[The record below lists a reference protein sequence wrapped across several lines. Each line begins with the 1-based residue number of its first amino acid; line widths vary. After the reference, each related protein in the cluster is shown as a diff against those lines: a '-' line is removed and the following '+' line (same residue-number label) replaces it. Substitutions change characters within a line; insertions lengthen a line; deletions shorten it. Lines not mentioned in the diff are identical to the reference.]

1 MTAVPPP
8 DRPALAGNCSGPQT
22 SLNGYRSADQ
32 LAIED
37 SPQSDQRELQ
47 QLRQRIASLEAENS
61 ACRHAQAA
69 LEETVRFY
77 QDCIDRS
84 ISGFFQCDPDG
95 HFRLA
100 NQGYRQ
106 ILGFETEAEL
116 AAAVP
121 SIAKLYVHGDRW
133 QDLCRQLNQSDTVT
147 SVESEVRHRNGGTR
161 WLLETVWVVRD
172 EGGEPLYYAGSSLDI
187 TPHKL
192 AGETLQYAKA
202 KLEQEVEE
210 RTAALRES
218 NDYLI
223 AEIAERKRIEIA
235 LRESRQLMRAVFDA
249 IPAMISAKDR
259 SSRYLFVNSYKAKI
273 YGLHPREVVQKT
285 IAELLGS
292 EEQANYVKSL
302 DEQVLSSGQAIPLYE
317 EEFADHEG
325 LVHTWLTTKVPLQND
340 LNGECYGV
348 ATISLDVSDR
358 KQAEAALSI
367 TQNQFQTILETVPG
381 IVSWISADL
390 KYRGVNRQLASM
402 YDLEPADF
410 VGQDIGF
417 LNASS
422 EFEDFIRQFFQSPDQ
437 ESFREFNANVSGK
450 ARTFLIMVQ
459 KYEGGQA
466 AFAVGID
473 VTERRQAESELRTTK
488 DQLQAALDAVPGI
501 VSWISSDL
509 RYLGVNRHLARLFN
523 LPPEAFVGRDI
534 GFLHTGNS
542 FSKFLKSVFANPQA
556 DARQEIT
563 ANING
568 TQREFLIMAQKY
580 NHDQA
585 VFTVGIDITEQKQA
599 RRALEQAESKYRSI
613 FERVVEGI
621 FQSTVDGQYLSANPA
636 LARIYGY
643 ESPEE
648 LKTGLTS
655 IQKQLYVHPQR
666 RDEFIQAIKE
676 KDEVFGFESEV
687 YRKDGRPIWIS
698 ENARAV
704 RDAQGN
710 LLCFEG
716 TVEDITE
723 RKQAVEALKR
733 VKQELETKVEERTQS
748 LQDIN
753 HRLLSEIAERRRVE
767 EALRHSEAE
776 LRALFAAMTDYIA
789 VFDAQG
795 CYCKIVST
803 NSELLYD
810 PDRERVGKTVYDI
823 LPPEHAA
830 LFIIHIQRALN
841 AGQTINLEYSMP
853 VCDGETGETTG
864 DREAWFT
871 ASVSPMPDNRVIWV
885 ARDITQRKRAESA
898 LRQAEEKYRSIFEN
912 AAEGIFQT
920 TPDGRCISVNPALS
934 QMYGYDSPASL
945 LEDLQDVVQLHVS
958 ASRRQDFVNLIEK
971 YGVVTN
977 FESQIRRKDG
987 KIIWTSENAR
997 AVRDG
1002 TGAVCYYEG
1011 TVQDITTRKLAEMA
1025 LKAEQDKSERLLLNI
1040 LPKAIAHQLKQNSQA
1055 IANRFEEATILFADI
1070 VDFTS
1075 LSARVSPTDLVDMLN
1090 LIFSSFDQLADR
1102 HGLEKIK
1109 TIGDAYMVVG
1119 GLPTPRPDHIQ
1130 AIAELALDMQEQI
1143 AKFKRDTGEP
1153 FQLRIGI
1160 NTGPVVAGV
1169 IGIRKFIYDLWGD
1182 TVNVASRMESQG
1194 VAGNIQVTEPV
1205 YEALKDRYLLQ
1216 KRGTIHI
1223 KGKGDVMAYWLKD
1236 RLHPPEHFQI

>member
-1 MTAVPPP
+1 MVGS
-8 DRPALAGNCSGPQT
+8 PAENLPSSEQA
-22 SLNGYRSADQ
+22 
-32 LAIED
+32 
-37 SPQSDQRELQ
+37 ELQ
-47 QLRQRIASLEAENS
+47 RLRQRVKVLEAENL
-61 ACRHAQAA
+61 AYRHTQVT
-69 LEETVRFY
+69 LEDTIRFH
-77 QDCIDRS
+77 QDCINRS
-84 ISGFFQCDPDG
+84 ITGFFQCTPDG

-100 NQGYRQ
+100 NQAYVQ
-106 ILGFETEAEL
+106 MLGFTTEAEL
-116 AAAVP
+116 IAAFPDIAAVY
-121 SIAKLYVHGDRW
+121 INADRW
-133 QDLCRQLNQSDTVT
+133 HNLQQQLDECDRVT
-147 SVESEVRHRNGGTR
+147 SVESQIRHTDGSTR
-161 WLLETVWVVRD
+161 WVLETVWMVCD
-172 EGGEPLYYAGSSLDI
+172 AGGKPVYYAGSSLDI
-187 TPHKL
+187 TAHKR
-192 AGETLQYAKA
+192 AEETLQQAKA
-202 KLEQEVEE
+202 KLEQDVKE

-223 AEIAERKRIEIA
+223 AEIAERKQIEIA
-235 LRESRQLMRAVFDA
+235 LRESRHLMRTVFDS

-259 SSRYLFVNSYKAKI
+259 ASRYLFVNSYKARI
-273 YGLHPREVVQKT
+273 YGLHPREAVHKT
-285 IAELLGS
+285 TAELLGS
-292 EEQANYVKSL
+292 EEQANYVRSL
-302 DEQVLSSGQAIPLYE
+302 DEQVLNSGQAIPLYE

-325 LVHTWLTTKVPLQND
+325 VVHTWLTTKVPLQNELD
-340 LNGECYGV
+340 GECYGV

-358 KQAEAALSI
+358 KQAEAALSM
-367 TQNQFQTILETVPG
+367 TQNQFQTILETIPG
-381 IVSWISADL
+381 IVSWISTDL

-402 YDLEPADF
+402 YGLDPEDF

-422 EFEDFIRQFFQSPDQ
+422 EFEDFVREFFQSNSQ
-437 ESFREFNANVSGK
+437 ESFREFSANVSGEP
-450 ARTFLIMVQ
+450 RTFLIMVQ
-459 KYEGGQA
+459 KYEAGQA

-509 RYLGVNRHLARLFN
+509 RYLGVNRHLAQLFN
-523 LPPEAFVGRDI
+523 LPPEAFVGKDI

-542 FSKFLKSVFANPQA
+542 FSEFLRSVFDNPQP
-556 DARQEIT
+556 DAHREIV

-568 TQREFLIMAQKY
+568 AQRDFLIMAQKY
-580 NHDQA
+580 NHDRA

-599 RRALEQAESKYRSI
+599 RRALEEAERKYRSI

-621 FQSTVDGQYLSANPA
+621 FQSTVDGQYLNANPA

-643 ESPEE
+643 DSPED

-666 RDEFIQAIKE
+666 RDEFIQALTN
-676 KDEVFGFESEV
+676 KDEVIGFESEV

-704 RDAQGN
+704 RDEQDN
-710 LLCFEG
+710 LLYFEG

-748 LQDIN
+748 LRDIN
-753 HRLLSEIAERRRVE
+753 HRLLSEITERRRIE

-803 NSELLYD
+803 NSELQYD
-810 PDRERVGKTVYDI
+810 PDRERIGKTVYDI
-823 LPPEHAA
+823 LPPEQAA

-841 AGQTINLEYSMP
+841 TGETINLEYSMP
-853 VCDGETGETTG
+853 VHDGEANGDRDSDVTG

-920 TPDGRCISVNPALS
+920 TPEGRCISVNPALAT
-934 QMYGYDSPASL
+934 MYGYDSPQAL
-945 LEDLQDVVQLHVS
+945 LDDLLDVVQLHIS
-958 ASRRQDFVNLIEK
+958 PARRQEFVSLIER
-971 YGVVTN
+971 YGAVTN

-987 KIIWTSENAR
+987 KIIWISENAR

-1002 TGAVCYYEG
+1002 MGAVRYYEG

-1040 LPKAIAHQLKQNSQA
+1040 LPKAIAQQLKQNSQA
-1055 IANRFEEATILFADI
+1055 IANRFDEATILFADI

-1075 LSARVSPTDLVDMLN
+1075 LAARISPTELVDLLN

-1130 AIAELALDMQEQI
+1130 AIAELALDMQAQI
-1143 AKFKRDTGEP
+1143 ATFKRDTGDP
-1153 FQLRIGI
+1153 FQIRIGI

-1182 TVNVASRMESQG
+1182 TVNVASRMESRG

-1216 KRGTIHI
+1216 KRGTVHI

-1236 RLHPPEHFQI
+1236 RLYPPDRFRL